1 MCPDCEA
8 RRKLAREA
16 FLNAKIGEAVAHAA
30 KGAAEVVGLKK
41 KTGAAEL
48 KKSRA
53 KKTPAKVPVNSPDGQ
68 DKQE

>member
-8 RRKLAREA
+8 RRKLARDA

-30 KGAAEVVGLKK
+30 KGAAEAAGLKK
-41 KTGAAEL
+41 KTGVADQ

-53 KKTPAKVPVNSPDGQ
+53 KKAPAKPVKSPTGQ
-68 DKQE
+68 HNQE